1 MLEFAESH
9 SWDTLTAQQVI
20 DSAKNDV
27 TSTQRFVTDTINR
40 TPSAHDAVET
50 VKRSAEKRT
59 EDAKAAVVNV
69 LNKSKSRVESVGSRA
84 AAERQKEAERAHKH
98 TVVVKTRQ
106 VSEDLAELVQ
116 KAEHALAGHPFVPDS
131 APTIPKPITTPTE
144 VDKETILPEEAASIK
159 EEGKH
164 VYEAPL
170 PVGFEPP
177 PGFSRP
183 SPPKKVTHEP
193 AKPDPSL
200 PVTLPLVA
208 PTVSSLSASEPIISH
223 LAGTID
229 NLASYVASNPSAA
242 SKVTDVLETAK
253 GDLTALADRIEKVKE
268 EERVVLEAK
277 LDEQTA
283 AYSLKLMESEMA
295 AQDKLDNQEEDFR
308 KLFNEEQARVVQAYR
323 AKLEHELQ
331 TQTELINERYVNK
344 CTTLHFLCSWTVA

>member
-9 SWDTLTAQQVI
+9 SWDTLTTQQVI
-20 DSAKNDV
+20 DSAKNAV
-27 TSTQRFVTDTINR
+27 ISTQRIVTDTINR
-40 TPSAHDAVET
+40 TPSAHDAAET
-50 VKRSAEKRT
+50 VKRSAERRT

-69 LNKSKSRVESVGSRA
+69 LNKSKSRVEAVGARA
-84 AAERQKEAERAHKH
+84 KAEVQKEAERTHKH
-98 TVVVKTRQ
+98 AVVVKAPQ

-116 KAEHALAGHPFVPDS
+116 KAEHALAGHLFVLEP

-144 VDKETILPEEAASIK
+144 DASHAMEKETTLQEPASQT

-183 SPPKKVTHEP
+183 SPPKQVSQEP
-193 AKPDPSL
+193 TKPDSSA
-200 PVTLPLVA
+200 PVVLPLVA
-208 PTVSSLSASEPIISH
+208 PAVSSLSASEPIISH

-229 NLASYVASNPSAA
+229 NLASYLASNPSTA

-253 GDLTALADRIEKVKE
+253 GDLTALADRIEIARE
-268 EERVVLEAK
+268 EERAVLEAK
-277 LDEQTA
+277 LDEQTRE
-283 AYSLKLMESEMA
+283 YSLKLIELEMM

-308 KLFNEEQARVVQAYR
+308 KLFNEEKARFVQAYR
-323 AKLEHELQ
+323 AKLEYELQ
-331 TQTELINERYVNK
+331 TQTELINERYVNNH
-344 CTTLHFLCSWTVA
+344 TTFRF